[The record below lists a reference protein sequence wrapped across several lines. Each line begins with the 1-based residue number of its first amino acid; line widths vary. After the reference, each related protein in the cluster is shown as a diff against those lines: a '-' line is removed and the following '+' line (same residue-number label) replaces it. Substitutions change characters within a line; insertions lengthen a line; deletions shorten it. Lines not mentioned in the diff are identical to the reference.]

1 VDCTECEGLSSI
13 DVDCEK
19 CMGEATVRDETGSVF
34 RCLECNGEGSVSEDC
49 PDCDGDGQKECES
62 CGGTGE
68 A

>member
-1 VDCTECEGLSSI
+1 MGSI

-19 CMGEATVRDETGSVF
+19 CMGEGTIRGEGGTVL
-34 RCLECNGEGSVSEDC
+34 RCPECNGEGTISEDC
-49 PDCDGDGQKECES
+49 PDCEGDGQKECES